1 MEIFTFIFIFI
12 LGVIIGSFLNV
23 VIYRFNTGKSISKG
37 KSMCMTCG
45 KGLHWHELIPIFSFI
60 FQFGR
65 CRGCRTKISY
75 QYPLVEF
82 FTGVI
87 FTLIAYHFYPIL
99 LISTLNYVILLSL
112 FIVIFSI
119 LIIICVYDFRHK
131 IIPDSLVY
139 TYSIISFVLVFI
151 NITGVGNFLI
161 QPTLSALLAGPVLA
175 LPFALIWYL
184 SRGKWMGL
192 GDAKLML
199 GIGWM
204 MGLGMGFVSLIIS
217 FWIGGIFGIFA
228 LLFKHITKVNRKTEI
243 PFAPFLILGMLITF
257 LFNINLYNLLLIFQF

>member
-1 MEIFTFIFIFI
+1 MIEIFTFVFIFI

-23 VIYRFNTGKSISKG
+23 VIYRFNTGKKITKG

-45 KGLHWHELIPIFSFI
+45 KSLHWNELIPMFSFL

-65 CRGCRTKISY
+65 CRGCRAKISY

-87 FTLIAYHFYPIL
+87 FTLIAYHLYPIL
-99 LISTLNYVILLSL
+99 EISTINFVVLLSIFL
-112 FIVIFSI
+112 FIFSI

-139 TYSIISFVLVFI
+139 TYIIISFLLIFI
-151 NITGVGNFLI
+151 NTTGVGSFFVI
-161 QPTLSALLAGPVLA
+161 PSIWGVLAGPMLA
-175 LPFALIWYL
+175 LPFALIWYF
-184 SRGKWMGL
+184 SSGKWMGF

-204 MGLGMGFVSLIIS
+204 LGLNMGIVALMIS

-228 LLFKHITKVNRKTEI
+228 LIFKRFTKVNSKTEI
-243 PFAPFLILGMLITF
+243 PFAPFLILGTLIVF
-257 LFNINLYNLLLIFQF
+257 LFNINIYKLLSIF